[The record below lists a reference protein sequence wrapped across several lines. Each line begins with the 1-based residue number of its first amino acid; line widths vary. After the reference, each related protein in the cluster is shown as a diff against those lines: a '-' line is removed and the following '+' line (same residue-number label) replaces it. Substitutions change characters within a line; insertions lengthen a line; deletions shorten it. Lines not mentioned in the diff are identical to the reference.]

1 MCWFVNQTEVPHSET
16 QFSYRFHSSASC
28 LSGIANEGS
37 FSLFSEFHH
46 VEFRGGWNGQHPLE
60 GAAPSSAGLPH
71 LRVSPHGAH
80 LHQVPA

>member
-1 MCWFVNQTEVPHSET
+1 MCWVVNQTEVPHSEKKISID
-16 QFSYRFHSSASC
+16 FILRHLVFLA
-28 LSGIANEGS
+28 LAMKV
-37 FSLFSEFHH
+37 LAFSELHH